1 MSAREA
7 TRNEGEIKTTP
18 EIPVKRDIFSHP
30 WVIKLLLFSL
40 TVIIVFS
47 VFLYSL
53 APTASFWDCGE
64 LIACSYI
71 LGIPHPPG
79 TPLYMNLGRIF
90 SLIPVSREVAYRLN
104 FFTALMG
111 AIACGFIYL
120 LVVKVLEIQKKT
132 HNRILLH
139 LSGILGG
146 FFLGFGYSFWDNSV
160 ETEVYTPC
168 VIIALIV
175 LYFAILWRQKRERGE
190 ADNRLVYA
198 SIFLLFLSAG
208 IHFTPMMIFLPLLI
222 YGLVV
227 DRRAI
232 LELRVIELIILYLV
246 FVLIA
251 GLELVDYFVLF
262 LASPTVA
269 MIDLFKQKA
278 GLFLLLWLIYL
289 LYLFYLSSKRRLD
302 GRYVFLGLL
311 LIFLASTVQFYLMVR
326 SAQEPAINEVAPTR
340 WPDFVG
346 VLKREQYDPMKLF
359 PRKTQ
364 FLTEED
370 YRNYPNSTP
379 YLGLIP
385 AYWEQVKF
393 YLRYFFWQWAGEQN
407 FDIFYRITPLL
418 IFGLIPTFLGIWGMA
433 KHYKNERRSFLLIFL
448 CFLVASIGLLTYLN
462 LKYSPSDPREHLKY
476 REVRERD
483 YFFAFSYVFF
493 TIFIGLGIYYFLT
506 EILQPALRKRKEP
519 LKSLSLY
526 GSLGVLTVVPFL
538 SIFFNYPNVTRRY
551 NMIPAEYG
559 YNMLISC
566 EGEKAVVFTNGD
578 NDTFPLWFVQETPS
592 DVNNYQV
599 PFKRNV
605 AVANLSL
612 LNTTWYCKQLKR
624 WGAPISFSEKE
635 IEKLPQGLY
644 GKDGR
649 VYLLKDI
656 IIRDLLATNS
666 GIKLSW
672 PDDYLLSPHE
682 FRQKVL
688 KNYKE
693 EKGTKIYFAATVSR
707 DNLYDVEPW
716 LKTQGLVQLVVSDSG
731 ENQLD
736 LEKTEKFLNSVY
748 KMNSMLDKRVMKDEN
763 TRGLLI
769 NYAATYL
776 TLAQEYQK
784 IGQVD
789 KAIEVM
795 EKAVSFDLDPQRKSL
810 LYYNLSYFAL
820 LAGRREL
827 AVTYLDS
834 IEKLGVRDFEIL
846 LRKGIALQSLGEMEK
861 AENSFQEALR
871 LAPNRPEP
879 VQALYTLYLSA
890 LADTPKAKEV
900 LNNWLR
906 RNPYDTVAKNM
917 LKKLGG

>member
-1 MSAREA
+1 MREE
-7 TRNEGEIKTTP
+7 N
-18 EIPVKRDIFSHP
+18 PVKEGLVSPQNIFQKS
-30 WVIKLLLFSL
+30 WMIKLIFFLLTTL
-40 TVIIVFS
+40 IVLS

-79 TPLYMNLGRIF
+79 APLYMNLGRLF
-90 SLIPVSREVAYRLN
+90 SLIPISKEVAYRLN

-111 AIACGFIYL
+111 AISCGLVYL
-120 LVVKVLEIQKKT
+120 LVVKLLEIEKKSLSKT
-132 HNRILLH
+132 LLH
-139 LSGILGG
+139 FSGVIAGL
-146 FFLGFGYSFWDNSV
+146 FLGFAYSFWDNSV

-168 VIIALIV
+168 VIIALVV
-175 LYFAILWRQKRERGE
+175 LYFAVLWREKKERGE
-190 ADNRLVYA
+190 TDNRLVLFA
-198 SIFLLFLSAG
+198 IFLLFLSAG

-227 DRRAI
+227 DRKAI
-232 LELRVIELIILYLV
+232 LELRIIELLILYLA

-269 MIDLFKQKA
+269 MIDLLKNKA
-278 GLFLLLWLIYL
+278 GFFFLLWLIYL
-289 LYLFYLSSKRRLD
+289 LYLFYLSSKKRLD

-326 SAQEPAINEVAPTR
+326 SAREPAINEVAPTR
-340 WPDFVG
+340 WREFVG
-346 VLKREQYDPMKLF
+346 VLKREQYDPMKLY

-379 YLGLIP
+379 YIGLIP
-385 AYWEQVKF
+385 AYWEQIKF
-393 YLRYFFWQWAGEQN
+393 YLRYLFWQWAGEQN
-407 FDIFYRITPLL
+407 FDIFYRITPWA
-418 IFGLIPTFLGIWGMA
+418 IFGLIPIFLGLLGMY
-433 KHYKNERRSFLLIFL
+433 KHYKNERKSFLLIFL
-448 CFLVASIGLLTYLN
+448 CFLVASLGLLTYLN
-462 LKYSPSDPREHLKY
+462 LKYSPSDPREHLKF

-483 YFFAFSYVFF
+483 YFYAFSYVFF
-493 TIFIGLGIYYFLT
+493 TIFIGLGIYYFLA
-506 EILQPALRKRKEP
+506 EVFQLWVKKLKIPLRNIASYGILIILAIL
-519 LKSLSLY
+519 
-526 GSLGVLTVVPFL
+526 PFL
-538 SIFFNYPNVTRRY
+538 SVLFNYPNVTRRY

-566 EGEKAVVFTNGD
+566 EGERAVLFTNGD

-592 DVNNYQV
+592 DVNNYKT

-612 LNTTWYCKQLKR
+612 LNTTWYCKQLKK
-624 WGAPISFSEKE
+624 WGAPISFSEKK
-635 IEKLPQGLY
+635 IEDLPQGIY
-644 GKDGR
+644 GKDGK

-656 IIRDLLATNS
+656 IIRDLLATNA
-666 GIKLSW
+666 GIKLNW
-672 PDDYLLSPHE
+672 PDDYLLTPHE

-693 EKGTKIYFAATVSR
+693 EKGTKIYFASTVSR

-716 LKTQGLVQLVVSDSG
+716 LKTYGLVQLVVSDSG
-731 ENQLD
+731 ENQID
-736 LEKTEKFLNSVY
+736 LPKTESLLYSVY
-748 KMNSMLDKRVMKDEN
+748 KMKSMLDKRVMKDEN

-769 NYAATYL
+769 NYAANYL
-776 TLAQEYQK
+776 ALAQEYQK
-784 IGQVD
+784 RGEMA

-795 EKAVSFDLDPQRKSL
+795 EKAVQFDLDKQRKSL

-820 LAGRREL
+820 LAQKPDL
-827 AVTYLDS
+827 AIAYLDS
-834 IEKLGVRDFEIL
+834 IEKLGVKDFEIL
-846 LRKGIALQSLGEMEK
+846 LRKGIAMQSLGQIEK
-861 AENSFQEALR
+861 AEKSFQEALK

-879 VQALYTLYLSA
+879 VQALYTLYLQT

-900 LNNWLR
+900 LSNWLR

-917 LKKLGG
+917 LKRLGD